1 MTHKKCNF
9 RGNFLQ
15 NESFKSDR
23 KSAKKIP
30 DKGDA
35 WDWMRYV

>member
-1 MTHKKCNF
+1 MMHKKCNF
-9 RGNFLQ
+9 KEIFAKLKFQIRQ
-15 NESFKSDR
+15 K
-23 KSAKKIP
+23 KCKKIP